1 MGKTRV
7 LLVDDEHEFVKSLS
21 ERLTHD
27 GIDHEIAL
35 SGTEGLETLEKHL
48 PDVMVLDLRM
58 PGMGGMEVLEKVRRD
73 HPQIQV
79 IILTGHGEEA
89 TEQEAREL
97 GAFEYLEKPV
107 DYAGLKKVIN
117 RAWGLTKR
125 VSKAVADDIRLSF
138 LGDSPERDEGLSG
151 QSDPGYEKLPGDGL
165 KVLLVDDEEDFA
177 RTLSERMEIRDFASD
192 VAFSGEEALS
202 KLGEGPPDVMVL
214 DLKMPGMGGL
224 VVLEHVKRE
233 FPQVQVIILTGHGS
247 PEEEAEAR
255 RLGASDYLTKPVG
268 IRDLMKSVHS
278 AGRRAGPGS
287 PGAGGGSEAF

>member
-1 MGKTRV
+1 
-7 LLVDDEHEFVKSLS
+7 
-21 ERLTHD
+21 
-27 GIDHEIAL
+27 
-35 SGTEGLETLEKHL
+35 
-48 PDVMVLDLRM
+48 
-58 PGMGGMEVLEKVRRD
+58 MGGMEVLEKVRRD

-224 VVLEHVKRE
+224 AVLEHVKRE
-233 FPQVQVIILTGHGS
+233 FPQVQVLILTGHGS

-278 AGRRAGPGS
+278 AGRRVGPGS
-287 PGAGGGSEAF
+287 PGAGGESV